1 MKLFSTAR
9 GTLAASTALLIG
21 VAAVALAQPAPAP
34 MPENVMVTEMS
45 ATHVAHLTGA
55 NEVPAN
61 TATGTGTAWILFD
74 AQNNTLSWTVEYT
87 GLTGDATG
95 AHFHG
100 PADATATAGVII
112 SLVTAD
118 VGALASPI
126 QGTAQISPEQA
137 TQLTGGQWYVNIHT
151 AANPGGEIRGQVEA
165 VEAAAPAAP
174 AGGAGAPPAATP
186 PAATPPAAP

>member
-1 MKLFSTAR
+1 MKLLSNAR
-9 GTLAASTALLIG
+9 GTLAASAALLLG

-74 AQNNTLSWTVEYT
+74 PQNNTLSWTVEYT

-100 PADATATAGVII
+100 PADATGTAGVVL

-126 QGTAQISPEQA
+126 QGTAQISAEQA
-137 TQLTGGQWYVNIHT
+137 AQLTGGQWYVNIHT
-151 AANPGGEIRGQVEA
+151 AANPGGEIRGQVGA
-165 VEAAAPAAP
+165 VEAAAPA
-174 AGGAGAPPAATP
+174 GGAGAAPPAATP
-186 PAATPPAAP
+186 PAATPPATP

>member
-9 GTLAASTALLIG
+9 GTLAASTAILLG
-21 VAAVALAQPAPAP
+21 VAAVALAQPAAT
-34 MPENVMVTEMS
+34 PETTLVTEAS

-55 NEVPAN
+55 NEVPSN
-61 TATGTGTAWILFD
+61 TTGGTGTAWILFD
-74 AQNNTLSWTVEYT
+74 PQNNTLSWTVEYT

-100 PADATATAGVII
+100 PADAAGTAGVVI
-112 SLVTAD
+112 SLTTAD

-137 TQLTGGQWYVNIHT
+137 AQLTGGQWYVNIHT

-165 VEAAAPAAP
+165 VEAGAAA
-174 AGGAGAPPAATP
+174 APPAATP

>member
-21 VAAVALAQPAPAP
+21 VAAVALAQPALTPAAP
-34 MPENVMVTEMS
+34 AAMPENVMVTEMS

-74 AQNNTLSWTVEYT
+74 GQNNTVSWTIEYT

-100 PADATATAGVII
+100 PADATGTAGVVL

-118 VGALASPI
+118 VGAMASPI
-126 QGTAQISPEQA
+126 QGTAQISAEQA
-137 TQLTGGQWYVNIHT
+137 AQLTGGQWYVNIHT
-151 AANPGGEIRGQVEA
+151 AANPGGEIRGNMV
-165 VEAAAPAAP
+165 VIPAPASFALLAL
-174 AGGAGAPPAATP
+174 AGLMGGRRRRD
-186 PAATPPAAP
+186 

>member
-9 GTLAASTALLIG
+9 GTLAASTAILLG
-21 VAAVALAQPAPAP
+21 VAAVALAQPAPTP
-34 MPENVMVTEMS
+34 TPENVMVTEMS
-45 ATHVAHLTGA
+45 ATHVAHLSGA

-61 TATGTGTAWILFD
+61 TAGGTGTAWILFD

-100 PADATATAGVII
+100 PADATATAGVVI
-112 SLVTAD
+112 SLATAD

-137 TQLTGGQWYVNIHT
+137 AQLTGGMWYVNIHT

-165 VEAAAPAAP
+165 VEAAPAAP
-174 AGGAGAPPAATP
+174 AGGAGAAPPAATP
-186 PAATPPAAP
+186 PAPAPPAAP